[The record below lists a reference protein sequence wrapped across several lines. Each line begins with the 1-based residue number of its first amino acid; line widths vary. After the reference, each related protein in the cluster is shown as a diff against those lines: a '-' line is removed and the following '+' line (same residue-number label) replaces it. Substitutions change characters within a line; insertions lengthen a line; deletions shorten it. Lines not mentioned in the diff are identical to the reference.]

1 MKGSLFVYSRLERL
15 DYRLIYAPSKEML
28 AEPIRNEF
36 IDFAREVI
44 NVDNVLNGDIET
56 LRWSII
62 KRENI
67 VMVGIGCANSQLG
80 TSNKD
85 FAGRNVRG
93 FFGVVINT
101 PNQNP
106 ITALCDVRFYQN
118 LYDLFITPLWNTTDQ
133 RKANSICAETNIGEM
148 ESIDFKSIDV
158 NIDNSK
164 IKVFPQNISFKD
176 ILFSAFRHNS
186 VDFVCNLNNLQHITS
201 AELYNFHNAIIIG
214 NDNTTLHQ
222 IDVDNG
228 GGDVDDPGGV
238 GEFEYDNLAN
248 KIISHIKKYG
258 LKIELFL
265 KILAKKCGCRVIKE
279 HENHYNHPPKH
290 PHSTNRNAVLTN
302 NIEKPESIATISYL
316 ETDEEKN
323 ARKNKLKN
331 LKEQYKQDKKEQCKQ
346 DKDNNCDDQLLSTTL
361 EDIPEI
367 DNNGI
372 NNNIENN
379 DLEEL

>member
-28 AEPIRNEF
+28 AEPIRSEF
-36 IDFAREVI
+36 IDFAREII
-44 NVDNVLNGDIET
+44 NVDNALNGDIET

-85 FAGRNVRG
+85 FARRNVRG

-101 PNQNP
+101 PNQN
-106 ITALCDVRFYQN
+106 IINALCNVRFYQN
-118 LYDLFITPLWNTTDQ
+118 LYNLFIIPLWNTTTTDQ
-133 RKANSICAETNIGEM
+133 RKANSICAETNIEEI

-158 NIDNSK
+158 NIDNSRTK
-164 IKVFPQNISFKD
+164 IFSQDISFKD
-176 ILFSAFRHNS
+176 ILFSAFIHNS
-186 VDFVCNLNNLQHITS
+186 VDMVCNLNNLQHITS
-201 AELYNFHNAIIIG
+201 AELYKFHNATIIG
-214 NDNTTLHQ
+214 NDNTTLHHLTGEEGEPGPG
-222 IDVDNG
+222 DAG
-228 GGDVDDPGGV
+228 G
-238 GEFEYDNLAN
+238 FEYESLAD
-248 KIISHIKKYG
+248 KIIRHFKKYG

-265 KILAKKCGCRVIKE
+265 KILANKCGCRVIKK
-279 HENHYNHPPKH
+279 HENHYNHPPKQ
-290 PHSTNRNAVLTN
+290 PHNTNRNAVLTN
-302 NIEKPESIATISYL
+302 NIEKPNSIAAISYL
-316 ETDEEKN
+316 ETAEEKTVK
-323 ARKNKLKN
+323 RNKLKN
-331 LKEQYKQDKKEQCKQ
+331 LKEQYKQDKIEQCKQ
-346 DKDNNCDDQLLSTTL
+346 DRDNNGEDQLLHTTL

-372 NNNIENN
+372 NNNVENN